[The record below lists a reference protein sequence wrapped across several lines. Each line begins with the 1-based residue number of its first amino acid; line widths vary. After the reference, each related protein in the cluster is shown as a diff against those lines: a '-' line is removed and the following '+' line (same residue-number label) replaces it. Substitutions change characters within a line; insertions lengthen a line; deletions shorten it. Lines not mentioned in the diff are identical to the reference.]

1 MATTS
6 APTNSKTLSA
16 EIVRG
21 GGHASFLDYAGVAV
35 DSLRANKLRSFLTL
49 FGIIIGITSIISVIS
64 IIQGLDHYW
73 KAKVSNFGPNTFVI
87 TQYPITTNLDKLYE
101 MIRRNPEVHS
111 DEADAIRRFCT
122 ACEEVGVETHKQVV
136 VRYGKHSLESIDM
149 SGITPNILDI
159 EPYDVSAG
167 RVIQDWEDEH
177 SRFVTYVG
185 WEVAEKLFPTVDPLG
200 KSIQI
205 DDHWYTI
212 VGVADK
218 KGSVFGFSRDNF
230 VKVPLSTFQKIYGS
244 RRTVNISI
252 KARPGQMQLAQDQ
265 ARLTMRTQHHLNY
278 HEEDDFGTI
287 TSEGVNE
294 LFNNLTGIIFSVSL
308 FVVGI
313 SLVVGGIVIMNIML
327 VSVVERTKEIGIR
340 KAVGAR
346 QQDVVKQFLIESVV
360 LCCAGGAG
368 GIILAFAISWLISRY
383 TPLPS
388 SFPLWAPL
396 VAITLS
402 TIIGI
407 FFGIYPARRAGR
419 LDPIEALRS
428 E

>member
-1 MATTS
+1 MATSTRTN
-6 APTNSKTLSA
+6 PTLNAAREESH
-16 EIVRG
+16 
-21 GGHASFLDYAGVAV
+21 GHARFLDYAGVAV

-101 MIRRNPEVHS
+101 MIRRNPDVHAE
-111 DEADAIRRFCT
+111 EADAIRRACT
-122 ACEEVGVETHKQVV
+122 ACEEVGVETHKQVI
-136 VRYGKHSLESIDM
+136 VRHGKNSLESIDM

-159 EPYDVSAG
+159 EPYDVSSG
-167 RVIQDWEDEH
+167 RVIQGWEDQH

-185 WEVAEKLFPTVDPLG
+185 WEIAEKLFPTVDPLG
-200 KSIQI
+200 KSIQV
-205 DDHWYTI
+205 DDHWYTV
-212 VGVADK
+212 VGVAEK

-230 VKVPLSTFQKIYGS
+230 VKIPLSTFQKIYGS

-252 KARPGQMQLAQDQ
+252 KAREGQMQRAQDQ
-265 ARLTMRTQHHLNY
+265 ARLAMRTEHRLDY

-346 QQDVVKQFLIESVV
+346 QQDVVNQLLVESVV

-368 GIILAFAISWLISRY
+368 GIIMEFGISWLIPRY

-396 VAITLS
+396 VAFILS
-402 TIIGI
+402 TVIGV
-407 FFGIYPARRAGR
+407 FFGMYPARRAGR
-419 LDPIEALRS
+419 LDPIEALR
-428 E
+428 

>member
-1 MATTS
+1 MQTTS
-6 APTNSKTLSA
+6 APAIRQTGRSLRPDRA
-16 EIVRG
+16 
-21 GGHASFLDYAGVAV
+21 GHAGFLEYAGVAIG
-35 DSLRANKLRSFLTL
+35 SLRANKLRSFLTL
-49 FGIIIGITSIISVIS
+49 LGIIIGIASIIVVSS
-64 IIQGLDHYW
+64 IIQGLDRYW
-73 KAKVSNFGPNTFVI
+73 KEKVSNFGPNTFVV
-87 TQYPITTNLDKLYE
+87 TQFPITTNLDKFFE

-111 DEADAIRRFCT
+111 DAADAIRRYCT
-122 ACEEVGVETHKQVV
+122 ACEAVGVETHKQMTA
-136 VRYGKHSLESIDM
+136 RAGRQSLEEIDM

-159 EPYDVSAG
+159 EGFNVDTG
-167 RVIQDWEDEH
+167 RALEDWDEAH
-177 SRFVTYVG
+177 SRFVAFIGADVG
-185 WEVAEKLFPTVDPLG
+185 EKLFPGTDPLG
-200 KSIQI
+200 KNIQLG
-205 DDHWYTI
+205 DHSYTV
-212 VGVADK
+212 VGVAEK
-218 KGSVFGFSRDNF
+218 KGTVLGFSRDNF
-230 VKVPLSTFQKIYGS
+230 AKIPLSTFQKIYGS

-252 KARPGQMQLAQDQ
+252 RARADQMQPAQDQ
-265 ARLTMRTQHHLNY
+265 SRMAMRTLHHLGY
-278 HEEDDFGTI
+278 HEEDDFGLI
-287 TSEGVNE
+287 SSEGVNE
-294 LFNNLTGIIFSVSL
+294 LFDKLTSTIFSVSL

-346 QQDVVKQFLIESVV
+346 QQDVVNQFLVESVV

-368 GIILAFAISWLISRY
+368 GIVFAWAISWLIASF

-396 VAITLS
+396 VALGLS
-402 TIIGI
+402 TIIGT